1 MIYKNNLKGIR
12 VSKGLTQESL
22 AKLIN
27 MPKSTYIKK
36 ENEETFFNIKEA
48 KKIAEVLGLGVEYI
62 FLNEGYQ
69 KGNK

>member
-1 MIYKNNLKGIR
+1 MSSSDKCQDASAFL
-12 VSKGLTQESL
+12 L
-22 AKLIN
+22 AKFMYRQDLKNTIF
-27 MPKSTYIKK
+27 P
-36 ENEETFFNIKEA
+36 EFFQKLFEFIKEA